1 MAGPALHDSYSFVGV
16 HLSTYAD
23 IDRWMLYVTRNGVKK
38 LKLNMTKDD
47 GHDALMRRR
56 GLVVEGTRRGRGR
69 PKKYWGEVIRQDLAQ
84 FHLTEDMTL
93 DRKEWR
99 LRIKVEGL
107 RTLYPPQTPPSG
119 ISLGMLLLLLLID
132 NPIPADNRLTLEK
145 LLLSSPTLETLCLG
159 KFELEDK
166 TTDDIV
172 EGVMKYLDTPACL
185 DKTLNKLED
194 VSIHSFNY
202 SKVIRSFIKLLFAHA
217 SSLSRMSIYP
227 DKASSSK
234 EELNV
239 ATELM
244 RFPRLSPKAELIY
257 HPNEELD

>member
-1 MAGPALHDSYSFVGV
+1 MTQGV
-16 HLSTYAD
+16 HLSTYAY

-38 LKLNMTKDD
+38 LKLNMTKD
-47 GHDALMRRR
+47 G
-56 GLVVEGTRRGRGR
+56 VV
-69 PKKYWGEVIRQDLAQ
+69 PKRLPCTLNCLWHLDLDVN
-84 FHLTEDMTL
+84 FNKL
-93 DRKEWR
+93 
-99 LRIKVEGL
+99 G
-107 RTLYPPQTPPSG
+107 QTSY
-119 ISLGMLLLLLLID
+119 
-132 NPIPADNRLTLEK
+132 TLELIK
-145 LLLSSPTLETLCLG
+145 SFPNLR
-159 KFELEDK
+159 ELEIWDK

-202 SKVIRSFIKLLFAHA
+202 SKVVLSFVKLLFAHG

-244 RFPRLSPKAELIY
+244 RFPRVSPKAELIY
-257 HPNEELD
+257 HQMKSWIKGRMMLLYSQRILLKKEISWRNMLTLVVPLLNMLLQQ

>member
-1 MAGPALHDSYSFVGV
+1 MYNIP
-16 HLSTYAD
+16 
-23 IDRWMLYVTRNGVKK
+23 
-38 LKLNMTKDD
+38 LKLLTA
-47 GHDALMRRR
+47 G
-56 GLVVEGTRRGRGR
+56 VV
-69 PKKYWGEVIRQDLAQ
+69 PKRLPCTLNCLWHLDLDVN
-84 FHLTEDMTL
+84 FNKL
-93 DRKEWR
+93 
-99 LRIKVEGL
+99 G
-107 RTLYPPQTPPSG
+107 QTSY
-119 ISLGMLLLLLLID
+119 
-132 NPIPADNRLTLEK
+132 TLELIK
-145 LLLSSPTLETLCLG
+145 SFPNLR
-159 KFELEDK
+159 ELEIWDK

-202 SKVIRSFIKLLFAHA
+202 SKVVLSFVKLLFAHA

-244 RFPRLSPKAELIY
+244 RFPRVSPKAELIY